1 MKRKN
6 SISRQFLLINGIFFL
21 VLITGI
27 ITLLVY
33 EFSSSKQFIDRNE
46 QLVQKK
52 DLIQSIDDNMNRSFL
67 QYRGYV
73 AFSNDAMLE
82 EAKGYDRAIKRDID
96 RLGKMVEDGND
107 IQFVDEVSD
116 FHQFYFTIYL
126 PRVENLFEEGKME
139 ELQDYLFNQGTSQ
152 RILSFMDYMK
162 EYRYEVDQEM
172 ENNVDLMS
180 EKREASQWSFALYF
194 LLVLSLLFTIT
205 RILIKKVGR
214 PLRELAEAADDI
226 TSGRLTKL
234 PSYQNGSDEIAV
246 LSNAFNTMVNTLQSK
261 EEELMGQNEELLAQ
275 QDELQAQQDQLQET
289 LSMIEENNEQLGIRN
304 TFIHEMAEALSLGR
318 LLENVVRNMGK
329 VFHANVG
336 IFMRLDEKKSSA
348 SIGLSEAAVEAMRE
362 EENNVF
368 LQRLKEKQKAFTV
381 SRKSEKM
388 ESTYHPKDMLAF
400 DLFIPVITSNGAL
413 SAYMQFTRYDVPFS
427 ERELETGEALAK
439 QVSMALE
446 KVDLYEYSEENR
458 LFYQDILNTIQ
469 EGVLLIDERGSI
481 LQSNTKMCEIMDL
494 PNPKR
499 LLNLSFEE
507 WTTVLIEMA
516 ENKEMLQSDLQ
527 HTFNT
532 KEADDTTITFE
543 LKQKHGTCVM
553 KMYKEKVSR
562 QDLSYGYILVFRD
575 ISKEYEIDR
584 MKSEFVSTVSH
595 ELRTPLASVLG
606 FTERMLYKELS
617 EDRRKTY
624 LTTIY
629 QEAKR
634 LTALINDFLDVQ
646 KMEAGKQLYHKT
658 EEDIVSIIEEVS
670 EVFQVNADTHPIQ
683 LHVFTEQTKVEGD
696 REKLL
701 QVMTNLVSNAIKYSP
716 DGGEIHITVSS
727 HDNKLQVDIKDNGIG
742 IPKDAI
748 QHLFT
753 KFYRVDNSDLRR
765 IGGTGLGL
773 SIVKEIIQ
781 AHDGDIQ
788 ITSQVKEGTTV
799 TLSLPP
805 TGARTKGQFPRPR

>member
-1 MKRKN
+1 MKNKN

-33 EFSSSKQFIDRNE
+33 EFSLSNQFIDRKE

-73 AFSNDAMLE
+73 AFSNEAMLE
-82 EAKGYDRAIKRDID
+82 EAKGYDSAIKRDID
-96 RLGKMVEDGND
+96 RLGQMVEGGDD
-107 IQFVDEVSD
+107 EQFVDEVSD

-126 PRVENLFEEGKME
+126 PRVENLFDEGEMA

-162 EYRYEVDQEM
+162 EYRYEVDREM
-172 ENNVDLMS
+172 ENNVDIMS
-180 EKREASQWSFALYF
+180 EKLQASQLLFALYF
-194 LLVLSLLFTIT
+194 LLVISLLFTIT
-205 RILIKKVGR
+205 WILIKKVGR

-261 EEELMGQNEELLAQ
+261 EEELMGQNEELMAQ

-304 TFIHEMAEALSLGR
+304 TFIHEMAETLSLGK

-336 IFMRLDEKKSSA
+336 IFMRLDEKKPAA

-368 LQRLKEKQKAFTV
+368 LQQLKEKQKAFTV

-388 ESTYHPKDMLAF
+388 ESTYHSKDMLAF

-446 KVDLYEYSEENR
+446 KVDLYEDSEENR

-469 EGVLLIDERGSI
+469 EGVLLVDERGSI
-481 LQSNTKMCEIMDL
+481 LQPNTKMCAIMDF

-499 LLNLSFEE
+499 LLHLSFEE

-516 ENKEMLQSDLQ
+516 ENKEKLQSDLLQ
-527 HTFNT
+527 TFNT
-532 KEADDTTITFE
+532 QEADDTTITFE
-543 LKQKHGTCVM
+543 LKQKHGACVM

-575 ISKEYEIDR
+575 ITKEYEIDR

-617 EDRRKTY
+617 EDRKKTY

-646 KMEAGKQLYHKT
+646 KMEAGKQLYHKR

-670 EVFQVNADTHPIQ
+670 EVFQVNAATHPIQ
-683 LHVFTEQTKVEGD
+683 LHVLTEQTKVEGD

-716 DGGEIHITVSS
+716 DGGEIHITVS
-727 HDNKLQVDIKDNGIG
+727 HDHMVQVDIKDNGIG
-742 IPKDAI
+742 IPNDAI

-788 ITSQVKEGTTV
+788 ITSKVKEGTTV

-805 TGARTKGQFPRPR
+805 TKVRTEGQFPRPR